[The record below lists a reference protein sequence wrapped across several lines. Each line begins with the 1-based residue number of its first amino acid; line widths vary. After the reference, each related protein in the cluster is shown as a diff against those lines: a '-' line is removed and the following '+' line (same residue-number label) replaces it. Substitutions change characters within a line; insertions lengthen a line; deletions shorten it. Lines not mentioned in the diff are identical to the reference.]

1 MRRRG
6 NLFGV
11 GLLGLV
17 VIGMTVW
24 GMGALS
30 SSRLPALLRRVLAT
44 TFGLMHR
51 ISRSASVLAC
61 PCPPR
66 QQVSTRNTEAGAA
79 TYRLATDILEG
90 GSI

>member
-17 VIGMTVW
+17 VIGMPVW

-30 SSRLPALLRRVLAT
+30 YSALPALLRRVLAT

-61 PCPPR
+61 PCPP
-66 QQVSTRNTEAGAA
+66 QTAG
-79 TYRLATDILEG
+79 EHKEH
-90 GSI
+90 